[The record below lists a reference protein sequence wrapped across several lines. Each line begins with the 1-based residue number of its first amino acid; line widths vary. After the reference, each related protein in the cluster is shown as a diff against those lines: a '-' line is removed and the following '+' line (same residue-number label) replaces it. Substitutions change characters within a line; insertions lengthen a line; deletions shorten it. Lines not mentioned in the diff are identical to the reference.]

1 MSTKGNAFLALVI
14 LALGVV
20 FLWFYG
26 NPAFMHN
33 FVMVCG
39 LVFIVPAVVSL
50 LSVFLSRR
58 SRQGNSIL
66 RAMEIVCGIGGLGLG
81 ACILIFP
88 EIFKPLVVYLFAAL
102 MIIGG
107 IYQLILISDRH
118 RQAAFPGW
126 MNVAPLVVLIG
137 GVVLACVP
145 QLHAEDNS
153 ALVVLMVGVAGVL
166 FGLNGLWLSVETGRA
181 HKKAAALAA
190 ASQKDEE
197 KKPARIEEAQAE
209 EKPAAQ
215 EKPEAEKTPAAEGD
229 KE

>member
-1 MSTKGNAFLALVI
+1 MSTKGNALLALVI
-14 LALGVV
+14 LALGVL

-26 NPAFMHN
+26 NPAFMHS

-39 LVFIVPAVVSL
+39 LVFIVPAVISL

-66 RAMEIVCGIGGLGLG
+66 RAMEIICGVGGLGLG

-88 EIFKPLVVYLFAAL
+88 EIFKPLVVYLFAAI

-145 QLHAEDNS
+145 QLHGEENS
-153 ALVVLMVGVAGVL
+153 ALVVLMVGVGGVL
-166 FGLNGLWLSVETGRA
+166 FGLNGLWLSVETARA
-181 HKKAAALAA
+181 HRKAASLAA
-190 ASQKDEE
+190 ASQKDD
-197 KKPARIEEAQAE
+197 KKPARIEESSE
-209 EKPAAQ
+209 EKTDAAESAED
-215 EKPEAEKTPAAEGD
+215 EKPSAGEED
-229 KE
+229 K